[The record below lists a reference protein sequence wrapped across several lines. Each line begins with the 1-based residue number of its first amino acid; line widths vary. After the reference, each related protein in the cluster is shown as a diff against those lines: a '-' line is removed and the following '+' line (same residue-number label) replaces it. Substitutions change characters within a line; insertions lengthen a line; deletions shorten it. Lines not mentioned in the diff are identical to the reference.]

1 MKKFASLL
9 IAALTLFAACDEK
22 GPHGPVSYYSIS
34 GEISDADGDLLRLT
48 ATPIFVRL
56 TDGKGQCVASEEFSL
71 TEENRSFVLTD
82 IPAGKYTLEFYPVH
96 HEDLSCPVIVEKDLV
111 QDVTLTPIRG
121 FTVDQT
127 SLNFP
132 PRCSSQAL
140 TITNTSSKELHIFLR
155 PKGNI
160 ASFQEIGNA
169 LYYTSLSAWAV
180 RLAAGEAR
188 QVTVEVHHGDIGQ
201 ETGFLDIYL
210 GFEGDHRALCRLPI
224 SVVTDERDFGP
235 TILGRVTDKQGKPLQ
250 GILLECEGKT
260 TLSDEDGRYVFDGP
274 FESSGVNVEAY
285 AEFYNYQRS
294 EVYQCVPADIEIDFA
309 LEPCSNHLTLDRT
322 ELAFGIGSIS
332 EASGTETIRIKVT
345 KEKDDPAGFSLVRF
359 DTDIGTPGFGCPTVS
374 GGLSKTNVLE
384 FTLNRKEGNLGAY
397 KFDIIL
403 KTDTAGSYV
412 IPVSFMN
419 TP

>member
-56 TDGKGQCVASEEFSL
+56 TDGKGQCVASEEFFL
-71 TEENRSFVLTD
+71 TEENRSFILTG
-82 IPAGKYTLEFYPVH
+82 IPAGKYSLEFYPEH
-96 HEDLSCPVIVEKDLV
+96 YEDLSCPVIVEKDLV
-111 QDVTLTPIRG
+111 QDVTLTPIHG

-127 SLNFP
+127 SLSFP
-132 PRCSSQAL
+132 PRCSSQTL
-140 TITNTSSKELHIFLR
+140 TLTNTSGKELRISLQ
-155 PKGNI
+155 PKGSI
-160 ASFQEIGNA
+160 ASFLEIENA
-169 LYYTSLSAWAV
+169 MYNSSSWSV
-180 RLAAGEAR
+180 ILAAGETR
-188 QVTVEVHHGDIGQ
+188 QVTVAVRHGDIGQ
-201 ETGFLDIYL
+201 ESGFLNICS
-210 GFEGDHRALCRLPI
+210 GFEGHHRALYRLPVSI
-224 SVVTDERDFGP
+224 VTDERDFGP

-260 TLSDEDGRYVFDGP
+260 TLSDEDGRYVFESP
-274 FESSGVNVEAY
+274 FKSSMVRVAAY
-285 AEFYNYQRS
+285 AEFYNYQSS
-294 EVYQCVPADIEIDFA
+294 ESYESVPADIEVNFA
-309 LEPCSNHLTLDRT
+309 LEPCTNHLILDRT
-322 ELAFGIGSIS
+322 EVAFGIGSIS

-345 KEKDDPAGFSLVRF
+345 KEKDDPVGFSLVRF

-384 FTLNRKEGNLGAY
+384 FTLNRKEGNQGVY

-403 KTDTAGSYV
+403 TTNTAGSYV

>member
-48 ATPIFVRL
+48 ATPIIVRL
-56 TDGKGQCVASEEFSL
+56 TDGKGQCVASEEFFL
-71 TEENRSFVLTD
+71 TEENRSFILTG
-82 IPAGKYTLEFYPVH
+82 IPAGKYSLEFYPVH
-96 HEDLSCPVIVEKDLV
+96 YEDLSCPVIVEKDLV
-111 QDVTLTPIRG
+111 KDVTLTPIHG

-127 SLNFP
+127 SLSFP
-132 PRCSSQAL
+132 PRCSSQTL
-140 TITNTSSKELHIFLR
+140 TLTNTSGKELRISLQ
-155 PKGNI
+155 PKGSI
-160 ASFQEIGNA
+160 ASFQEIENA
-169 LYYTSLSAWAV
+169 MYNSSSWSV
-180 RLAAGEAR
+180 ILAAGETR
-188 QVTVEVHHGDIGQ
+188 QVTVAVRHGDIGQ
-201 ETGFLDIYL
+201 ESGFLNICS
-210 GFEGDHRALCRLPI
+210 GFEGHHRALYRLPVSI
-224 SVVTDERDFGP
+224 VTDERDFGP

-260 TLSDEDGRYVFDGP
+260 TLSDEDGRYVFESP
-274 FESSGVNVEAY
+274 FKSSMVRVAAY
-285 AEFYNYQRS
+285 AEFYNYQSS
-294 EVYQCVPADIEIDFA
+294 ESYESVPADIEVNFA
-309 LEPCSNHLTLDRT
+309 LEPCTNHLILDRT
-322 ELAFGIGSIS
+322 EVAFGIGSIS

-359 DTDIGTPGFGCPTVS
+359 DTDIGTPGFGCSTVS

-384 FTLNRKEGNLGAY
+384 FTLNRKEGNLGVY

-403 KTDTAGSYV
+403 TTNTAGSYV

>member
-56 TDGKGQCVASEEFSL
+56 TDGKGQCVASEEFFL
-71 TEENRSFVLTD
+71 TEENRSFILTG
-82 IPAGKYTLEFYPVH
+82 IPAGKYSLEFYPEH
-96 HEDLSCPVIVEKDLV
+96 YEDLSCPVIVEKDLV
-111 QDVTLTPIRG
+111 QDVTLTPIHG

-127 SLNFP
+127 SLSFP
-132 PRCSSQAL
+132 PRCSSQTL
-140 TITNTSSKELHIFLR
+140 TLTNTSGKELRISLQ
-155 PKGNI
+155 PKGSI
-160 ASFQEIGNA
+160 ASFLEIENA
-169 LYYTSLSAWAV
+169 MYNSSSWSV
-180 RLAAGEAR
+180 ILAAGETR
-188 QVTVEVHHGDIGQ
+188 QVTVTVRHGDIGQ
-201 ETGFLDIYL
+201 ESGFLNICS
-210 GFEGDHRALCRLPI
+210 GFEGHHRALYRLPVSI
-224 SVVTDERDFGP
+224 VTDERDFGP

-260 TLSDEDGRYVFDGP
+260 TLSDEDGRYVFESP
-274 FESSGVNVEAY
+274 FKSSMVRVAAY
-285 AEFYNYQRS
+285 AEFYNYQSS
-294 EVYQCVPADIEIDFA
+294 ESYESVPADIEVNFA
-309 LEPCSNHLTLDRT
+309 LEPCTNHLILNRT
-322 ELAFGIGSIS
+322 EVAFGIGSIS
-332 EASGTETIRIKVT
+332 EASGTETIRIKLT
-345 KEKDDPAGFSLVRF
+345 AEKDDYFCFQMVGFNS
-359 DTDIGTPGFGCPTVS
+359 DMNTPGFGCSVGS
-374 GGLSKTNVLE
+374 GSLRKTGVLE
-384 FTLNRKEGNLGAY
+384 FTLNRKEGKLGVY

>member
-56 TDGKGQCVASEEFSL
+56 MDGKGQCVASEEFFL
-71 TEENRSFVLTD
+71 TEENRSFILTG
-82 IPAGKYTLEFYPVH
+82 IPAGKYSLEFYPEH
-96 HEDLSCPVIVEKDLV
+96 YEDLSCPVIVEKDLV
-111 QDVTLTPIRG
+111 KDVTLTPIHG

-127 SLNFP
+127 SLSFP
-132 PRCSSQAL
+132 PRCSSQTL
-140 TITNTSSKELHIFLR
+140 TLTNTSGKELRISLQ
-155 PKGNI
+155 PKGSI
-160 ASFQEIGNA
+160 ASFLEIENA
-169 LYYTSLSAWAV
+169 MYNSSSWSV
-180 RLAAGEAR
+180 ILATGETR
-188 QVTVEVHHGDIGQ
+188 QVTVAVRHGDIGQ
-201 ETGFLDIYL
+201 ESGFLNICS
-210 GFEGDHRALCRLPI
+210 GFEGHHRALYRLPVSI
-224 SVVTDERDFGP
+224 VTDERDFGP

-260 TLSDEDGRYVFDGP
+260 TLSDEDGRYVFESP
-274 FESSGVNVEAY
+274 FKSSMVRVAAY
-285 AEFYNYQRS
+285 AEFYNYQSS
-294 EVYQCVPADIEIDFA
+294 ESYESVPADIEVNFA
-309 LEPCSNHLTLDRT
+309 LEPCTNHLILDRT
-322 ELAFGIGSIS
+322 EVAFGIGSIS

-345 KEKDDPAGFSLVRF
+345 KEKDDPVGFSLVRF

-374 GGLSKTNVLE
+374 GGLSKTNILE
-384 FTLNRKEGNLGAY
+384 FTLNRKEGNLGVY

-403 KTDTAGSYV
+403 TTNTAGSYV

>member
-71 TEENRSFVLTD
+71 TEENRSFILTG
-82 IPAGKYTLEFYPVH
+82 IPAGKYSLEFYPVH
-96 HEDLSCPVIVEKDLV
+96 YEDLSCPVIVEKDLV
-111 QDVTLTPIRG
+111 QDVTLTPIHG

-127 SLNFP
+127 SLSFP
-132 PRCSSQAL
+132 PRCSSQTL
-140 TITNTSSKELHIFLR
+140 TLTNTSGKELRISLQ
-155 PKGNI
+155 PNGSI
-160 ASFQEIGNA
+160 ASFQEIENA
-169 LYYTSLSAWAV
+169 MYNSSSWSV
-180 RLAAGEAR
+180 ILAAGETR
-188 QVTVEVHHGDIGQ
+188 QVTIAVRHGDIGQ
-201 ETGFLDIYL
+201 ESGFLNISS
-210 GFEGDHRALCRLPI
+210 GFEGHHQALYRLPVSI
-224 SVVTDERDFGP
+224 VTDERDFGP

-260 TLSDEDGRYVFDGP
+260 TLSDEDGRYVFESP
-274 FESSGVNVEAY
+274 FKSSMVWVAAY
-285 AEFYNYQRS
+285 AEFYNYQSS
-294 EVYQCVPADIEIDFA
+294 ESYESVPADIEVNFA
-309 LEPCSNHLTLDRT
+309 LEPCTNHLILDRT
-322 ELAFGIGSIS
+322 EVAFGIGSIS

-384 FTLNRKEGNLGAY
+384 FTLNRKEGNLGVY

-403 KTDTAGSYV
+403 TTDTAGSYV